1 MAGSHERSD
10 ESDDRAQELLPTT
23 RIGRRAFIAADVA
36 GKHVLMS
43 EDKGVYVGLDA
54 VGKAIWQHLET
65 PLTIGALCEQLRA
78 DYLVSD
84 RPSFE
89 RDVTNFLEGLRL
101 HGLVETL
108 P

>member
-1 MAGSHERSD
+1 MAGAQERSD
-10 ESDDRAQELLPTT
+10 EQPHELLPAT

-43 EDKGVYVGLDA
+43 EDKGIYIGLDA
-54 VGKAIWQHLET
+54 VGKAIWQRLET
-65 PLTIGALCEQLRA
+65 PLTIAALCEQLQA

-84 RPSFE
+84 RPAFE
-89 RDVTNFLEGLRL
+89 RDVIAFIEGLRL